1 MLNFAI
7 LTAGNIAGQMA
18 ATLAGMT
25 HEVTPYAIAARD
37 QNRAAAM
44 AETYGFAKAYG
55 SYEALFADDNVDIV
69 YVASPHNFHA
79 QHVREALCAG
89 KHALCE
95 KPMTVNAA
103 ESAELFALAA
113 EKKLVL
119 TEATWTRYQP
129 FVPLL
134 LQKIA
139 DGVIGEV
146 QLVTANF
153 GFPLTHKPRLA
164 QPQLAGGALLDLG
177 IYPLTFA
184 SIVLG
189 DAVASVNSSCVKTSL
204 GVDGTET
211 ITLIYKN
218 NAVASLTA
226 CMTAELDNKG
236 MIYGTKGCIEV
247 PLFWHAQQFTV
258 HVPGKEA
265 ETVHCPFDISGYEY
279 EVRSLI
285 AAIENGSLECP
296 ALPHRETLRMMQ
308 LMDTLRADWGVRYPF
323 E

>member
-18 ATLAGMT
+18 ATVAAMKN
-25 HEVTPYAIAARD
+25 EVNAYAIAARD
-37 QNRAAAM
+37 ENRAAAM
-44 AETYGFAKAYG
+44 AEKYGFSKAYG
-55 SYEALFADDNVDIV
+55 SYEALFADPLVDIV

-79 QHVREALCAG
+79 QHVRAALCAG
-89 KHALCE
+89 KHVLCE
-95 KPMTVNAA
+95 KPMTVNAIEA
-103 ESAELFALAA
+103 AALFALAA
-113 EKKLVL
+113 EKGLVL

-139 DGVIGEV
+139 DGAIGEV

-153 GFPLTHKPRLA
+153 GFPLTDKPRMT

-189 DAVASVNSSCVKTSL
+189 GDIACVHSACVKTPL

-211 ITLIYKN
+211 ISLTYTGG
-218 NAVASLTA
+218 AMASLTA
-226 CMTAELDNKG
+226 CLSAELDNKA
-236 MIYGTKGCIEV
+236 MIYGTKGHIEV
-247 PLFWHAQQFTV
+247 PLFWHAQEFTV
-258 HVPGKEA
+258 HAAANAA

-285 AAIENGSLECP
+285 KAIENGSTECP
-296 ALPHRETLRMMQ
+296 ELPHAETLRMMQ
-308 LMDTLRADWGVRYPF
+308 LMDRLRADWGVRYPF